1 MSQPFAFDNRPPVDK
16 LLRQCSNASSYRA
29 EDLMTPALPARPG
42 GARRTDRPGLPS
54 RPIMVKQPSRW
65 THGTGMGGRGMRMSP
80 CSESFHILLPQ
91 QHFRRRSH
99 QDPQSIQ
106 ADDWSDKKI
115 DPSRNEDDEELE
127 LKTKKEDSASGDSKP
142 FDAGDDPTMRVITF
156 RSVLVG
162 FLLSIVAA
170 AIAQLFQFKPVRVQ
184 ISLLTLQILSF
195 LLGTLLSKILPT
207 RIRWLNPGPY
217 TIKEDVFA
225 TLMAAASAYAAF
237 GTEIFAPQILFFHAS
252 PPYALAVLA
261 QFSNQILAICFAW
274 LVRPFLVYPAE
285 CSYPAV
291 IPSVVLFQSLHGGD
305 PLAQRRIAYFKK
317 FAPLIGAWEI
327 LPQFLAPALSAVNI
341 FCMCLPG
348 VPAVTNVFGGSSP
361 NTGFGILSASLD
373 WTNISAGVNG
383 ASPMYVPWVA
393 QVNSWIALAFSIF
406 LYLSLY
412 KLRFLKSGA
421 QDGYPFLSTELLDQH
436 GGAYNRTAVFRPNG
450 TLDKIGLETQGLP
463 AFTLSFVISQ
473 AFAALLMTS
482 AITQAIF
489 QNWGLIQS
497 MLFRSAGKT
506 DIHSSDPHLKAMKMY
521 RPIPMWFFLGL
532 TCAATVTAYVCS
544 IIAGTHLGIVPMI
557 SAMLLAVII
566 ISSIGFLN
574 ATAGF
579 NPIVAPACQMIG
591 SVYGGSVIR
600 SMWYVFQITRHIRP
614 TVIMERYV
622 VTLALVY
629 RQSYFSKKLLRL
641 DPLGVV
647 RLIFTLF
654 VLSLYSVKLMIYTK
668 IPPWKGFG
676 AQVVG
681 TVIGVLV
688 NQFVMQTIVTDNAAA
703 LVEPTASGQFS
714 GIASQALFNEVS
726 TWSLFAGQLYGPGRR
741 YFLIPLSLL
750 IGIFLP
756 LPFLLVQRRY
766 PDSMLG
772 KFNVPLVAGTIQVAI
787 NGTTAGRTTAIVVGF
802 LSQFYMRLYHW
813 EWYKSYNHVLS
824 AALDGGT
831 QITVLLLSFAV
842 GGGAGFTLN
851 LPHYILNP
859 APPFLRD
866 YCTRF

>member
-1 MSQPFAFDNRPPVDK
+1 MSNPFAFDNQQPADK
-16 LLRQCSNASSYRA
+16 LFRQCSNASSYRA

-65 THGTGMGGRGMRMSP
+65 TYGSGLGGRAMRMSP
-80 CSESFHILLPQ
+80 GSESFHILLPQ
-91 QHFRRRSH
+91 QHVRRRSH
-99 QDPQSIQ
+99 HDPQSIQ
-106 ADDWSDKKI
+106 ADDWSDRKI
-115 DPSRNEDDEELE
+115 DYKRNEDDEELE
-127 LKTKKEDSASGDSKP
+127 LKPKKEDAGSGDSKP
-142 FDAGDDPTMRVITF
+142 FDAGDDPSLRVITF

-327 LPQFLAPALSAVNI
+327 LPQFLAPALSAINI

-436 GGAYNRTAVFRPNG
+436 GGAYNRSAVFRPNG
-450 TLDKIGLETQGLP
+450 TLDKSGLETAGLP

-544 IIAGTHLGIVPMI
+544 ILAGTHLGIVPMI

-600 SMWYVFQITRHIRP
+600 SMWFSLFSATCATI
-614 TVIMERYV
+614 
-622 VTLALVY
+622 AL
-629 RQSYFSKKLLRL
+629 
-641 DPLGVV
+641 
-647 RLIFTLF
+647 LIIKD
-654 VLSLYSVKLMIYTK
+654 VKLMIYTK

-741 YFLIPLSLL
+741 YFLIPLSL
-750 IGIFLP
+750 IFGIFLP
-756 LPFLLVQRRY
+756 LPFLLVQRRW
-766 PDSMLG
+766 PDSLIG

-787 NGTTAGRTTAIVVGF
+787 NGTTAGRTTAIIVGF

>member
-1 MSQPFAFDNRPPVDK
+1 MSNPFAFDNQQPADK
-16 LLRQCSNASSYRA
+16 LFRQCSNASSYRA

-65 THGTGMGGRGMRMSP
+65 TYGSGLGGRAMRMSP
-80 CSESFHILLPQ
+80 GSESFHILLPQ
-91 QHFRRRSH
+91 QHVRRRSH
-99 QDPQSIQ
+99 HDPQSIQ
-106 ADDWSDKKI
+106 ADDWSDRKI
-115 DPSRNEDDEELE
+115 DYKRNEDDEELE
-127 LKTKKEDSASGDSKP
+127 LKPKKEDAGSGDSKP
-142 FDAGDDPTMRVITF
+142 FDAGDDPSLRVITF

-305 PLAQRRIAYFKK
+305 PIAQRRIAYFKK

-327 LPQFLAPALSAVNI
+327 LPQFLAPALSAINI

-436 GGAYNRTAVFRPNG
+436 GGAYNRSAVFRPNG
-450 TLDKIGLETQGLP
+450 TLDKSGLETAGLP

-544 IIAGTHLGIVPMI
+544 ILAGTHLGIVPMI

-600 SMWYVFQITRHIRP
+600 SMWFSLFSATCATI
-614 TVIMERYV
+614 
-622 VTLALVY
+622 AL
-629 RQSYFSKKLLRL
+629 
-641 DPLGVV
+641 
-647 RLIFTLF
+647 LIIKD
-654 VLSLYSVKLMIYTK
+654 VKLMIYTK

-741 YFLIPLSLL
+741 YFLIPLSL
-750 IGIFLP
+750 IFGIFLP
-756 LPFLLVQRRY
+756 LPFLLVQRRW
-766 PDSMLG
+766 PDSLIG

-787 NGTTAGRTTAIVVGF
+787 NGTTAGRTTAIIVGF

>member
-1 MSQPFAFDNRPPVDK
+1 MSNPYTFDNQHSVDK
-16 LLRQCSNASSYRA
+16 LVRQCSNASSYRA
-29 EDLMTPALPARPG
+29 EDLMTPALPAKPG

-54 RPIMVKQPSRW
+54 RPIMVKPPSRW
-65 THGTGMGGRGMRMSP
+65 SRATSSGARELRMSP
-80 CSESFHILLPQ
+80 RSESYHILLPQ
-91 QHFRRRSH
+91 QHFRRRSRVE
-99 QDPQSIQ
+99 QPNIDSN
-106 ADDWSDKKI
+106 DWSDKKI
-115 DPSRNEDDEELE
+115 DL
-127 LKTKKEDSASGDSKP
+127 KKEDEQEESDSKPKPESTGSEDSKP
-142 FDAGDDPTMRVITF
+142 FDAEDDPSLRVITF
-156 RSVLVG
+156 RSILVG

-195 LLGTLLSKILPT
+195 LLGTLLSKTLPT
-207 RIRWLNPGPY
+207 RIQWLNPGPY

-225 TLMAAASAYAAF
+225 TLMAAASAYAAW

-285 CSYPAV
+285 CAYPAV

-348 VPAVTNVFGGSSP
+348 VPAVTNVFGGASP

-412 KLRFLKSGA
+412 KLRFLNSGR
-421 QDGYPFLSTELLDQH
+421 QDGYPFLSTELLDQR

-450 TLDKIGLETQGLP
+450 TLDKAALEAQGLP

-489 QNWGLIQS
+489 QNWRLIQS
-497 MLFRSAGKT
+497 LLFRSAGKN

-521 RPIPMWFFLGL
+521 RPIPMWFFLAL
-532 TCAATVTAYVCS
+532 TCAASVTAYVCS

-557 SAMLLAVII
+557 SAMLLAIII

-600 SMWYVFQITRHIRP
+600 SMW
-614 TVIMERYV
+614 
-622 VTLALVY
+622 
-629 RQSYFSKKLLRL
+629 FSLFSATCATISLLIVK
-641 DPLGVV
+641 D
-647 RLIFTLF
+647 
-654 VLSLYSVKLMIYTK
+654 VKLMIYTK

-681 TVIGVLV
+681 TLVGVLV
-688 NQFVMQTIVTDNAAA
+688 NQFVMQTIVTDNAAV

-714 GIASQALFNEVS
+714 GIAQQALFNEVS
-726 TWSLFAGQLYGPGRR
+726 TWSLFAGKLYGPGQR
-741 YFLIPLSLL
+741 YFLIPLCLI

-756 LPFLLVQRRY
+756 LPFLLIQRRF
-766 PDSMLG
+766 PDSFLG
-772 KFNVPLVAGTIQVAI
+772 NFNVPLVAGTIQVAI